1 MEINFIANDIVYEVT
16 EDNSYLVGFADDKN
30 EPKEYV
36 IVERALEFDEQD
48 IKLGMDSYYF
58 EYSDQS
64 NSGYG
69 LCSKVVIRQNEI
81 VFSVKHKYEDD
92 ITSIT
97 VSYKDNAIEDINGV
111 YPCSYRMRYTPDRC
125 SCRLPLTF
133 GSACFWESFR
143 YPKVDMDRHCR
154 RAWQA
159 EANPSRT
166 AGTSR
171 RTSAGLF
178 AEARPPAASSWCVP
192 NTFRPVTTYAHTL
205 HTDDVFLSAS
215 PQNTSCIAPPSQMV
229 AAGR

>member
-16 EDNSYLVGFADDKN
+16 EDNSYLVSFADDKN

-97 VSYKDNAIEDINGV
+97 VSYKDNAIEDIKE
-111 YPCSYRMRYTPDRC
+111 YRKML
-125 SCRLPLTF
+125 SNIF
-133 GSACFWESFR
+133 GDILIIE
-143 YPKVDMDRHCR
+143 
-154 RAWQA
+154 
-159 EANPSRT
+159 
-166 AGTSR
+166 
-171 RTSAGLF
+171 
-178 AEARPPAASSWCVP
+178 
-192 NTFRPVTTYAHTL
+192 
-205 HTDDVFLSAS
+205 
-215 PQNTSCIAPPSQMV
+215 
-229 AAGR
+229 

>member
-97 VSYKDNAIEDINGV
+97 VSYKDNAIEDINAFI
-111 YPCSYRMRYTPDRC
+111 S
-125 SCRLPLTF
+125 SNKELTCLL
-133 GSACFWESFR
+133 A
-143 YPKVDMDRHCR
+143 
-154 RAWQA
+154 
-159 EANPSRT
+159 
-166 AGTSR
+166 
-171 RTSAGLF
+171 LL
-178 AEARPPAASSWCVP
+178 
-192 NTFRPVTTYAHTL
+192 RPVARFALVSHSSG
-205 HTDDVFLSAS
+205 F
-215 PQNTSCIAPPSQMV
+215 TSNLV
-229 AAGR
+229 LN